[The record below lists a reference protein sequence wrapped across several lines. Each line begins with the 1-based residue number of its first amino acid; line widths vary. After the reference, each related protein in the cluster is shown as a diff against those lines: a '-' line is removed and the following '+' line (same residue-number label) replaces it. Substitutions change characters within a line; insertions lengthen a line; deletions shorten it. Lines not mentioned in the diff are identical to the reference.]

1 MNEGSHTTH
10 DYTKLIVI
18 LGPTATGKSD
28 IAVTL
33 AKRFNGEIISAD
45 SRQVY
50 KGLDIGTGKITHS
63 EMCGI
68 KHHCLD
74 IADPMNVLTVA
85 DWRKYAIQAIS
96 DIESHGKLPIVCG
109 GTGYYI
115 DTLLGRFPI
124 ARASIN
130 AELRE
135 NLSRKSVDELFT
147 QLSALDPD
155 KAQTIDRNNKRRLVR
170 AIEIATDAGNDQ
182 PERDADLEP
191 VQIHFKALKIG
202 LILDDETLRA
212 RIGDRLMRRLH
223 NGMLDEARSLHEK
236 GLSFERMNELGL
248 EYRYM
253 SEFLLGRISET
264 EMTEILK
271 TRIWQY
277 ARRQKTWWRKDKDIH
292 WFSPMNVSSIID
304 SVDNFLKI

>member
-1 MNEGSHTTH
+1 MTATINR
-10 DYTKLIVI
+10 IVVI

-50 KGLDIGTGKITHS
+50 KGLDIGTGKITS
-63 EMCGI
+63 TEMCGI

-74 IADPMNVLTVA
+74 ITDPINVLTVA
-85 DWRKYAIQAIS
+85 DWRKYAMQAIS
-96 DIESHGKLPIVCG
+96 NIESRGKLPIVCG

-130 AELRE
+130 AKLRE
-135 NLSRKSVDELFT
+135 DLSRMSANELFT

-155 KAQTIDRNNKRRLVR
+155 KAQTIDRHNKRRLVR

-191 VQIHFKALKIG
+191 VQIRFKALKIG

-223 NGMLDEARSLHEK
+223 NGMLEEARSLHEK

-253 SEFLLGRISET
+253 SEFLLGHISET
-264 EMTEILK
+264 EMTEMLK

-304 SVDNFLKI
+304 SVNNFLKI